1 MPTTLLA
8 RVASVIVAL
17 EAIGVLAVAVWQ
29 VVAVAGG
36 DTDSAVSSIA
46 LLVLTV
52 VGAVA
57 VGAFAVGIWRG
68 LSWGRSGGIV
78 TQLLV
83 IAVAVGAMTGAGA
96 DPLLAIGLIVPA
108 LVVFVLLILVIR
120 RAGADRTDDDEA
132 RRG

>member
-1 MPTTLLA
+1 MATTLLA
-8 RVASVIVAL
+8 RAASVLVGL
-17 EAIGVLAVAVWQ
+17 EALGVLAVAVWQ

-57 VGAFAVGIWRG
+57 VGAFAIGIWRG
-68 LSWGRSGGIV
+68 WSWGRSGGIV
-78 TQLLV
+78 TQLLI

-96 DPLLAIGLIVPA
+96 DPLLGIGLIIPA
-108 LVVFVLLILVIR
+108 LIVFVLLVLVIR
-120 RAGADRTDDDEA
+120 RAGAENADDTSA
-132 RRG
+132 RS

>member
-1 MPTTLLA
+1 MATTLLA
-8 RVASVIVAL
+8 RAASVLVGL
-17 EAIGVLAVAVWQ
+17 EALGVLAVAVWQ

-57 VGAFAVGIWRG
+57 VGAFAIGIWRG
-68 LSWGRSGGIV
+68 WSWGRSGGIV
-78 TQLLV
+78 TQLLI

-96 DPLLAIGLIVPA
+96 DPLLGIGLIIPA
-108 LVVFVLLILVIR
+108 LIVFVLLVLVIR
-120 RAGADRTDDDEA
+120 RVGAENADDTSA
-132 RRG
+132 RS

>member
-1 MPTTLLA
+1 MATTLLA
-8 RVASVIVAL
+8 RAASVLVGL
-17 EAIGVLAVAVWQ
+17 EALGVLGVAVWQ

-57 VGAFAVGIWRG
+57 VGAFAIGIWRG
-68 LSWGRSGGIV
+68 WSWGRSGGIV
-78 TQLLV
+78 TQLLI

-96 DPLLAIGLIVPA
+96 DPLLGIGLIIPA
-108 LVVFVLLILVIR
+108 LIVFVLLVLVIR
-120 RAGADRTDDDEA
+120 RVGAENADDTSA
-132 RRG
+132 RS

>member
-1 MPTTLLA
+1 MATILLA
-8 RVASVIVAL
+8 RAAAVLVGL
-17 EAIGVLAVAVWQ
+17 EALGVLAVAVWQ

-68 LSWGRSGGIV
+68 WSWGRSGGIV
-78 TQLLV
+78 TQLLI
-83 IAVAVGAMTGAGA
+83 IAVAIGAMTGAGA
-96 DPLLAIGLIVPA
+96 DPLLGIGLIVPA
-108 LVVFVLLILVIR
+108 LVVVVLLIFVIR
-120 RAGADRTDDDEA
+120 RAGAEKADDESA
-132 RRG
+132 RS

>member
-1 MPTTLLA
+1 MATTLLA
-8 RVASVIVAL
+8 RAASVLVGL
-17 EAIGVLAVAVWQ
+17 EALGVLAVAVWQ

-57 VGAFAVGIWRG
+57 VGAFAIGIWRG
-68 LSWGRSGGIV
+68 WSWGRSGGIV
-78 TQLLV
+78 TQLLI

-96 DPLLAIGLIVPA
+96 DPLLGIGLIIPA
-108 LVVFVLLILVIR
+108 LIVFVLLVLVIR
-120 RAGADRTDDDEA
+120 RVGAENADDTSA
-132 RRG
+132 RR

>member
-1 MPTTLLA
+1 MATTLLA
-8 RVASVIVAL
+8 RAASVLVGL

-29 VVAVAGG
+29 VFAVAGG

-68 LSWGRSGGIV
+68 WSWGRSGGIV
-78 TQLLV
+78 TQLLI

-96 DPLLAIGLIVPA
+96 DPLLGVGLIIPA
-108 LVVFVLLILVIR
+108 LVVLVLLVIVIR
-120 RAGADRTDDDEA
+120 RAGAEKADDESA
-132 RRG
+132 RS